1 MRHSYRVRALAAVLP
16 LLVLFALPAYAAGLR
31 VLATD
36 PRGVTL
42 QVSAGDWSLSSP
54 NSKGRSKI
62 VGVPDAHSLAD
73 PGHALLPAYSAM
85 LAIPNDA
92 RPSVRVLQADAAVS
106 RTGVKLAIAG
116 RPDFIPS
123 PDGGDAEPVM
133 LEVTPLVDGAYP
145 LEPVRLGTPTPFRG
159 RKLVSIEVRPFR
171 YDEGASALSVNPR
184 MIVRV
189 DFNRPAG
196 AAALASET
204 VPGAEDRH
212 YDDVL
217 AAGVLNFEQA
227 KPWRTVPRG
236 AQRLMDGFSLAGT
249 APAGETEPEVRVK
262 IDSTALYTLPYA
274 ELAAKGYPVGTPVA
288 QVAVHRHEYVEGQ
301 DTPYQTVDL
310 PCEVEDVNANGTFD
324 AGDRV
329 WVYVRTWAQRSNA
342 SQYQRYWGDAE
353 VIYVTRAAAGG
364 ARMAKRDGWRN
375 ASLTPLASYPYK
387 EHFERNFSAYL
398 TFVQQPTD
406 TIVDPYQ
413 WNENQQYYTRPDTLK
428 FSIAD
433 IDTSRQVNATIQW
446 VGLNAGGHFMW
457 AAVKN
462 GLNQVSSLVDSVY
475 WTNKS
480 ATTVSRN
487 VRGSAFTNGLN
498 SFREWGKSFNSPPD
512 PTNNNLC
519 RAGLNWFELTYWR
532 RFAALKDYLPFSSG
546 DASGEFQIHATG
558 FFGDSIRL
566 YDVTNPEAP
575 QRILIDPA
583 RVALQNN
590 YMAFDFQD
598 STASTSPKSYVA
610 AFVQDP
616 VDPAFGPK
624 VPPSANFSTVTRRNL
639 YANTAGDWLL
649 VVPEAFLPAMQPL
662 VDLRTAAGLRVVVAP
677 LESVDDEFNGGR
689 HSAASIQRFTRWAY
703 DHWQSRF
710 LLLFGDGN
718 MDPMNYRRSSGRDW
732 VPVLPTPGPVPVSEW
747 ELIPS
752 DNRYGFLTGNS
763 DPIYSFGDVIP
774 EMMIG
779 RIPVNTLGE
788 AAAVVSK
795 LVKYEDVAATDPAWR
810 RRMVL
815 SSDDA
820 FSGDSFFGGGGST
833 SGYCFRWQEQH
844 FVELNAKCASIIQ
857 RDAGLAQTDIDLF
870 NLRWYL
876 ADQPYETPTPSDTCR
891 PDRAATRTYTHATVT
906 PILFDKL
913 NAGVSWWNYQGHASE
928 WVISHEDLYVN
939 DTGLDDK
946 VRFANTDKLFLFS
959 AFSCHANMFARPEK
973 QFGAQGPALGEE
985 IVTIPNVGAVASWAS
1000 VSYEVV
1006 PRDDS
1011 SHVNV
1016 ELTRSM
1022 FTDAPHDN
1030 ILSERGARLVLG
1042 EAIQTTFLR
1051 FIPTVAS
1058 YAYERGIA
1066 MSYTLLGDPATRM
1079 SIGRPQTIVTAND
1092 LGVNDNQVVRLHTA
1106 GDTLAFVADV
1116 VSAVRVDSIGLY
1128 RRSLGVETPIPASAY
1143 TLSPSFPD
1151 TVNGG
1156 VWGGKRYRL
1165 VYGTHTLPQSETYVL
1180 RAIDRD
1186 GLVSDFRTVFSYDVT
1201 LRSDGVALHD
1211 NDAVSPVANLTL
1223 LVQSPKPFVP
1233 ATDLVVTINGVQ
1245 QALTAVAAPGD
1256 ASGREWVISWT
1267 HAEYPKDDYTVVV
1280 SLAGAAP
1287 VTKLFRV
1294 TVASGELKLADLLA
1308 FPNPFGVDGTAFS
1321 FTLLGSQPADVKISV
1336 MTVSGKLI
1344 WSDVVRGVAPGYH
1357 QVPWDGNDAE
1367 GDALANGV
1375 YFYRVSAQTPGGGH
1389 VQQIGRLVKLRPAR
1403 HVDYNTTP

>member
-1 MRHSYRVRALAAVLP
+1 MRLPNPVRALAAVLP
-16 LLVLFALPAYAAGLR
+16 LLALLALPAAAAGLR

-42 QVSAGDWSLSSP
+42 QVSAGDWSLSAP

-73 PGHALLPAYSAM
+73 PGHALLPAYAAM

-92 RPSVRVLQADAAVS
+92 RPSVRVLQADAPS
-106 RTGVKLAIAG
+106 TRTGVKLAIAG

-133 LEVTPLVDGAYP
+133 LEMTPLVDGP
-145 LEPVRLGTPTPFRG
+145 WPVEPVRLGTPTPFRG

-171 YDEGASALSVNPR
+171 YDESASALSVNAR
-184 MIVRV
+184 LVVRV

-196 AAALASET
+196 AAALSAEV

-217 AAGVLNFEQA
+217 AAGVLNFDQA

-236 AQRLMDGFSLAGT
+236 AQRLMDGFAAEGLPTS
-249 APAGETEPEVRVK
+249 ETEPEVRVK
-262 IDSTALYTLPYA
+262 IDSTALYTLPY
-274 ELAAKGYPVGTPVA
+274 EQLVAKGYPAGTPVA

-301 DTPYQTVDL
+301 ATPFQTIDI
-310 PCEVEDVNANGTFD
+310 PCEVEDANANGTFD
-324 AGDRV
+324 VGDRV
-329 WVYVRTWAQRSNA
+329 WVYVRTGALRSNA
-342 SQYQRYWGDAE
+342 SQYQRYWGDSE
-353 VIYVTRAAAGG
+353 VIYVTRETAGG
-364 ARMAKRDGWRN
+364 ARMSKRSGWRN
-375 ASLTPLASYPYK
+375 ASVPGTLASYPFK
-387 EHFERNFSAYL
+387 EHFEKNFSSYL

-413 WNENQQYYTRPDTLK
+413 WNENQLYYTRLDTLK
-428 FSIAD
+428 FGIAD
-433 IDTSRQVNATIQW
+433 IDTSRTVTATIQW
-446 VGLNAGGHFMW
+446 VGLNSGGHFMW

-480 ATTVSRN
+480 ATTVSRS
-487 VRGSAFTNGLN
+487 VRGSAFTSGIN

-512 PTNNNLC
+512 PVNNNLC

-532 RFAALKDYLPFSSG
+532 RFAAIRDYLPFNSG

-566 YDVTNPEAP
+566 YDVTNPDAP
-575 QRILIDPA
+575 QRILLDPA
-583 RVALQNN
+583 RVALENN

-598 STASTSPKSYVA
+598 STASASPKSYVA

-616 VDPAFGPK
+616 VDPAYGPK
-624 VPPSANFSTVTRRNL
+624 VPPAANFSAVTRRNL

-662 VDLRTAAGLRVVVAP
+662 VDLRNASGLRTVVAP
-677 LESVDDEFNGGR
+677 LESVNDEFNGGR

-703 DHWQSRF
+703 EHWQSRF

-732 VPVLPTPGPVPVSEW
+732 VPTLPTPGPVPVSEW

-763 DPIYSFGDVIP
+763 DPIYNFGDVIP
-774 EMMIG
+774 EMMVG

-788 AAAVVSK
+788 ATAVVNK
-795 LVKYEDVAATDPAWR
+795 LVKYEDLSSGDQSWR
-810 RRMVL
+810 RSMLL

-820 FSGDSFFGGGGST
+820 YSGDSFFGGGGST

-844 FVELNAKCASIIQ
+844 FVELNAKSASLIT

-876 ADQPYETPTPSDTCR
+876 ADQPYTNPTPSDTCR
-891 PDRAATRTYTHATVT
+891 PDRAATRTYTHAIVT
-906 PILFDKL
+906 PILFDKI

-928 WVISHEDLYVN
+928 WVLSHEDLYVN

-946 VRFANTDKLFLFS
+946 VRFANTDRPFLFT
-959 AFSCHANMFARPEK
+959 AFSCHANMFGRPEK

-985 IVTIPNVGAVASWAS
+985 FVTLPNLGAIASWAS

-1011 SHVNV
+1011 THVNV

-1022 FTDAPHDN
+1022 FSAAPHDN

-1079 SIGRPQTIVTAND
+1079 SIGRPQTLVTAND
-1092 LGVNDNQVVRLHTA
+1092 VPATDLQAVRLHTS
-1106 GDTLAFVADV
+1106 GDTLTIVADV
-1116 VSAVRVDSIGLY
+1116 VSAVRIDSLGLY
-1128 RRSLGVETPIPASAY
+1128 RRANGADTAIPASAY
-1143 TLSPSFPD
+1143 TLAPAFPD
-1151 TVNGG
+1151 TVGG
-1156 VWGGKRYRL
+1156 GEWGGKRYRL
-1165 VYGTHTLPQSETYVL
+1165 VYGGRTHAYDETYVL

-1186 GLVSDFRTVFSYDVT
+1186 GLVSEHRTVFTYDVT

-1211 NDAVSPVANLTL
+1211 NDDVSPVANLSL
-1223 LVQSPKPFVP
+1223 LVQSPKPFDP
-1233 ATDLVVTINGVQ
+1233 ATDLT
-1245 QALTAVAAPGD
+1245 LTLNEIAQPFTYAPAPGD
-1256 ASGREWVISWT
+1256 ASGREWIVTLT
-1267 HAEYPKDDYTVVV
+1267 HGEYLKASYALEVRLT
-1280 SLAGAAP
+1280 GAP
-1287 VTKLFRV
+1287 LVTRLFRV
-1294 TVASGELKLADLLA
+1294 TTSQGELKLADLLV

-1321 FTLLGSQPADVKISV
+1321 FTLLGSQPADVKVSV
-1336 MTVSGKLI
+1336 MTVTGRVI
-1344 WSDVVRGVAPGYH
+1344 WTDVVRDVAPGYH
-1357 QVPWDGNDAE
+1357 QIPWDGNDAE

-1375 YFYRVSAQTPGGGH
+1375 YFYRVSAHTPGGGH
-1389 VQQIGRLVKLRPAR
+1389 VQQLGRMVKLRPAR
-1403 HVDYNTTP
+1403 HVDYNTSP